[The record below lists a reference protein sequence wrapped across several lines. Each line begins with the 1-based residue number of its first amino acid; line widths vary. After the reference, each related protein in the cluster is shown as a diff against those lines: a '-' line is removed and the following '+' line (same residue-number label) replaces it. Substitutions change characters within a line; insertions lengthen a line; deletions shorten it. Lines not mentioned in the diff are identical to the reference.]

1 MKKVYIKP
9 VVKSFEA
16 IEENM
21 IATSGPSFNQAA
33 SPEDYVQSGQELGRD
48 NISGS
53 NIWDQGW

>member
-21 IATSGPSFNQAA
+21 IATSELRFYQSNNK
-33 SPEDYVQSGQELGRD
+33 EDLVYDNEELGRD